1 MQGVQIGSRFERGQ
15 RRQAGDSLDIDLL
28 LCIFESVIE
37 GAYVSSV
44 GNG

>member
-1 MQGVQIGSRFERGQ
+1 MQGVQIGSRFER
-15 RRQAGDSLDIDLL
+15 DSLDIDLL